1 MARKARRSVL
11 RLAQAQPWAR
21 LAESVRVAPLAR
33 PLAVA
38 LSVQRRAAVA
48 EPWGAQGVQPSERQ
62 AAAEARLS
70 VAREAQLSV
79 QPEEPAGP
87 REVAAVRDARPG
99 AQGARLGVQGARLE
113 VRGEQPAA
121 RPLEVQL
128 LEGRLSAAQL
138 LVEQLLVGSWV
149 RSDLRAQ
156 LARQRMTMFRREREA
171 AKPERLRLQSS
182 SAE

>member
-33 PLAVA
+33 QLAVA
-38 LSVQRRAAVA
+38 LSVQRQVAVA
-48 EPWGAQGVQPSERQ
+48 VPWGAQAVQPSERQ

-87 REVAAVRDARPG
+87 REVAAVRDARLG
-99 AQGARLGVQGARLE
+99 AQGARLE

-121 RPLEVQL
+121 RPLEA
-128 LEGRLSAAQL
+128 RLSAAQLLVEQL